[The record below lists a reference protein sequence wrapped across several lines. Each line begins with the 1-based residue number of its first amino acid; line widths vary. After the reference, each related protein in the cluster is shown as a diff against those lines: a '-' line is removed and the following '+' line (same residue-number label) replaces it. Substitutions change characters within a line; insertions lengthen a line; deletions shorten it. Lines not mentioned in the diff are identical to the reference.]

1 MSKKINQ
8 LDAATDAEAKN
19 DSWLDAVADPIN
31 GIAKKRT
38 TAQSK
43 EVFATKKFKYVAT
56 GSEGSTLTIPTI
68 AGYEI
73 LLILRESGP
82 LYEVGASPDSSEF
95 TWDDITIGLG
105 AAVSGAGERFLIL
118 YKTY

>member
-19 DSWLDAVADPIN
+19 DSFLDAIADPIN

-43 EVFATKKFKYVAT
+43 EVFSTKKLKYVAT
-56 GSEGSTLTIPTI
+56 GAEGSSIVIP
-68 AGYEI
+68 ALSGYEI
-73 LLILRESGP
+73 LMIMRESGP
-82 LYEVGASPDSSEF
+82 IYEVGSAPDSSEF
-95 TWDDITIGLG
+95 TWDDTTIGLG
-105 AAVSGAGERFLIL
+105 TDTNPNERFLIL